1 MGQKKEPINYSTC
14 ALPQLCTWHISVP
27 AGHGIELLFHNFSLE
42 AQDECKFD
50 YVEVYE
56 TRNSGALSLLG
67 RYWQS
72 QWEEL
77 RINPTLQ
84 SPPSRLSTNRPTHAL
99 ASLSS
104 PAPGWRSPHCHPKKG
119 LSFLTFVPVPLTFA
133 PYITSS
139 RRLSPSQFSYLPG
152 LFIASPRTLTDF
164 PQVEGAQVQAVCFIC
179 LVLCLLN
186 VCVFLTSPMSQ

>member
-42 AQDECKFD
+42 AQDECKSD

-67 RYWQS
+67 RYWWS
-72 QWEEL
+72 QRGGAEDK
-77 RINPTLQ
+77 PH
-84 SPPSRLSTNRPTHAL
+84 PPESEVK
-99 ASLSS
+99 ASYEPAQARSS
-104 PAPGWRSPHCHPKKG
+104 FILFSCAKLEPPHCHPENG

-139 RRLSPSQFSYLPG
+139 RKLSPSQLSHLPC
-152 LFIASPRTLTDF
+152 LSIASPRTLTDF
-164 PQVEGAQVQAVCFIC
+164 PQVEGARVQAVCFVC

-186 VCVFLTSPMSQ
+186 MCVFLTSPMSQ